1 MHESFS
7 WANPPYIHLS
17 TLRKLVVH
25 NDNWERDSQTPILED
40 THLGIE
46 RLGPDVISTNLI
58 KGVHSGALFKSEICN
73 WDKQTTVPKWQL
85 QTWIWNFPP
94 HWAPICCQD
103 SRHKSEEVPTLFPCK
118 FNEFGYLFLYDR
130 WALVVRA
137 SGSDGMISRSD
148 GLPSIVGLA
157 LSRYMT
163 PI

>member
-1 MHESFS
+1 MFINRLIFKLIRFQKTMLKLGSIGFQVKFNIQDCKWLGSEL
-7 WANPPYIHLS
+7 ILS
-17 TLRKLVVH
+17 
-25 NDNWERDSQTPILED
+25 NQ
-40 THLGIE
+40 
-46 RLGPDVISTNLI
+46 I
-58 KGVHSGALFKSEICN
+58 KGAQWGALFKSEIYN
-73 WDKQTTVPKWQL
+73 WDKHTTLPKWQL

-103 SRHKSEEVPTLFPCK
+103 SWHNSDKVPTLFPCK

-130 WALVVRA
+130 WAVVVRA
-137 SGSDGMISRSD
+137 SGSDGMMSRSD